1 MCTFRLSIF
10 FQNGHALSD
19 MVLGKVKCPEKRE
32 ELIKELNKLKSELAQ
47 LQVTKVIKLA
57 YPLVSPP
64 VVFCCSFS
72 KKKNLFTFPAIP
84 PIKDWI
90 LFR

>member
-1 MCTFRLSIF
+1 
-10 FQNGHALSD
+10 

-57 YPLVSPP
+57 YPH
-64 VVFCCSFS
+64 
-72 KKKNLFTFPAIP
+72 
-84 PIKDWI
+84 
-90 LFR
+90 

>member
-57 YPLVSPP
+57 YPH
-64 VVFCCSFS
+64 
-72 KKKNLFTFPAIP
+72 
-84 PIKDWI
+84 
-90 LFR
+90 